1 MDEAMMNAKE
11 QELLDALAE
20 LKETARI
27 QGNMVSEEQ
36 LQEILTALQLRD
48 DQKDLITEYLKQNHI
63 GIGEP
68 LSDEEA
74 LDEEDFH
81 YLNAYMEELKA
92 LPPVT
97 DGEKRAITMS
107 AMAGDA
113 DAKARL
119 MEIYLPDV
127 VEIAKLYTGQGV
139 ELADLI
145 GEGNVAVAMGMEMM
159 GALEQPEEVEGALG
173 KIIMDA
179 MEELIE
185 EETGERRKDDKI
197 LKLVNRVDRASE
209 ELAADL
215 GRKVTVEEL
224 AAESGISV
232 ESIRKAIR
240 ISAKHME
247 YIEWADN
254 ADIQ

>member
-1 MDEAMMNAKE
+1 MKSKE
-11 QELLDALAE
+11 QQFIEKLAE

-36 LQEILTALQLRD
+36 LAEIITELELQD
-48 DQKDLITEYLKQNHI
+48 EQKDLIAEYLKQNHI

-68 LSDEEA
+68 LTDEEM
-74 LDEEDFH
+74 LDEEDFN
-81 YLNAYMEELKA
+81 YLNAYMEELAA
-92 LPPVT
+92 LPKVT

-107 AMAGDA
+107 AMAGDLTA
-113 DAKARL
+113 QARL

-145 GEGNVAVAMGMEMM
+145 GEGNVAIAMSMEMM
-159 GALEQPEEVEGALG
+159 GALEQPEEVEGAIG

-179 MEELIE
+179 MENLIE
-185 EETGERRKDDKI
+185 EETGERKKDDKI
-197 LKLVNRVDRASE
+197 LKLVNKVDKASE

-215 GRKVTVEEL
+215 GRKVTIAEL
-224 AAESGISV
+224 ANESGISE

-240 ISAKHME
+240 ISAKHMD
-247 YIEWADN
+247 YIEGADN